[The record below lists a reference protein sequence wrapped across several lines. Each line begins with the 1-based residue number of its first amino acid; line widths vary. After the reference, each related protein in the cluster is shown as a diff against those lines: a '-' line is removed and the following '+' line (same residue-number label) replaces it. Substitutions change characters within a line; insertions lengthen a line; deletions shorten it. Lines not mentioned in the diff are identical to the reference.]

1 MSVLEACMTT
11 STAQNPGD
19 GSCSAERDS
28 PTLLERDGVL
38 EIAGTLQLHHGG
50 RLDSVRVGW
59 RLVGPS
65 NAPVVLALGGISA
78 HRHVFGVSAEEGKS
92 AWWADVVGS
101 GCALPADQF
110 RILSFDYLGGSGET
124 TGPEGGRSFPSVSTY
139 DQANIL
145 LRVLDALQIE
155 SLHAIVGAS
164 YGGMVALAFAERYPD
179 RVLRLIVISAADRA
193 SPMSTAWRSVQR
205 RMVRFGIET
214 GRPEKGLELARALAM
229 ATYRSTDEF
238 TKRFA
243 GTPQERDGRFV
254 FPVED
259 YLMARGADYAR
270 RYQPDSFLTLSESI
284 DLHRIDVTGVRLPV
298 SAIAVLEDQL
308 VPIADMRSMCA
319 RLPNARLHEI
329 SSVFGHDAFLKES
342 EVLRK
347 IFSAELLLPSLF
359 LGVERT

>member
-11 STAQNPGD
+11 STAQNPAID
-19 GSCSAERDS
+19 SCSAERDS
-28 PTLLERDGVL
+28 TALLTQEGVFKVA
-38 EIAGTLQLHHGG
+38 ETFQLHHGG
-50 RLDSVRVGW
+50 QLDSVRVGW
-59 RLVGPS
+59 RLVGVAS
-65 NAPVVLALGGISA
+65 APVVVALGGISA
-78 HRHVFGVSAEEGKS
+78 HRRVFGVSAEEGTS
-92 AWWADVVGS
+92 TWWADVVGP
-101 GCALPADQF
+101 GRALPADRF

-139 DQANIL
+139 DQANL
-145 LRVLDALQIE
+145 LRRVLDELRIE
-155 SLHAIVGAS
+155 SIHAMVGAS

-179 RVLRLIVISAADRA
+179 RVSKLIVISAADRT

-205 RMVRFGIET
+205 RIVRFGLDT
-214 GRPEKGLELARALAM
+214 GQPEKGLELARALAM

-243 GTPQERDGRFV
+243 ETPQERDGRFV

-284 DLHRIDVTGVRLPV
+284 DLHRIDATRVRVPV
-298 SAIAVLEDQL
+298 SAIAVREDQL
-308 VPIADMRSMCA
+308 VPVADMRAMCV
-319 RLPNARLHEI
+319 RLPNARLHEF

-347 IFSAELLLPSLF
+347 IFSEELLLPS
-359 LGVERT
+359 